1 MFGLLRVKSC
11 VLGDEGEKAYKATFC
26 SACHA
31 MHQFSGRL
39 SSLATNYD
47 ITLWLTLAQA
57 LDPQEMEMVRRP
69 CTAMPL
75 QKVNVFPLRPQ
86 LAASVAALNLG
97 LIGAKIQDNVEDGS
111 ALWGLADSAFE
122 GKRRK
127 AISFLEETGFETG
140 VLIDLPGKQSAA
152 ESDSE
157 STLESLASPTAEAM
171 EVAFAHLA
179 TLLELPELRS
189 PLGQLGAAVGRFVYL
204 WDATLD
210 RDSDQRKG
218 EFNALLA
225 TGTQGAQV
233 RERLLAELDQI
244 ETCLS
249 GLPLRRQQSVF
260 TGLLASLR
268 GKVRQ
273 EFPQQAVSMPRM
285 GASKA
290 AFLRTQDCDC
300 CEFGCSGCC
309 EVDFCPCGNDGCGI
323 KCCQCCDCCDSC
335 CCC

>member
-47 ITLWLTLAQA
+47 ITLWLNLAQA
-57 LDPQEMEMVRRP
+57 LDPTESEMIRRP

-75 QKVNVFPLRPQ
+75 QKVNVYPLKPA

-127 AISFLEETGFETG
+127 ALSYLEETGFDSR
-140 VLIDLPGKQSAA
+140 VLTELPGKQAEA
-152 ESDSE
+152 ESTADCSLE
-157 STLESLASPTAEAM
+157 TLSAPTAEVMA
-171 EVAFAHLA
+171 VAFSHLS
-179 TLLELPELRS
+179 TLLELPETRE
-189 PLGQLGAAVGRFVYL
+189 PLARLGAAVGRFVYL
-204 WDATLD
+204 WDAALD
-210 RDSDQRKG
+210 RASDQKRG

-225 TGTQGAQV
+225 TGTEDAVTRARLFEELNAIEDGLAQ
-233 RERLLAELDQI
+233 
-244 ETCLS
+244 
-249 GLPLRRQQSVF
+249 LPLQRQQMVF
-260 TGLLASLR
+260 AGLLASLR
-268 GKVRQ
+268 GKVGK
-273 EFPQQAVSMPRM
+273 EFPQTAASLPRM
-285 GASKA
+285 SSARA
-290 AFLRTQDCDC
+290 AFVRTQDCDC

-309 EVDFCPCGNDGCGI
+309 EVDFCPCGNDGCGV